1 VRAALRVLRRR
12 FGPERPVVVTHTDL
26 PANDF
31 TRAEYERMMIPSYPR
46 TSAELLAPFGPQKK
60 FSGLRAIHCSV
71 TAIGDV
77 AWAQYERDHD
87 AESLAA
93 RRALFF
99 RATFAPSLA
108 RGLDRVSDGDARVA
122 FVERLEIGVRRR
134 LVSYLKAEVNFVAT
148 LALEKT

>member
-1 VRAALRVLRRR
+1 MVAEGAI
-12 FGPERPVVVTHTDL
+12 
-26 PANDF
+26 

-71 TAIGDV
+71 TAI
-77 AWAQYERDHD
+77 DHD

-93 RRALFF
+93 RRASFF

-122 FVERLEIGVRRR
+122 FVERLETGVRRR